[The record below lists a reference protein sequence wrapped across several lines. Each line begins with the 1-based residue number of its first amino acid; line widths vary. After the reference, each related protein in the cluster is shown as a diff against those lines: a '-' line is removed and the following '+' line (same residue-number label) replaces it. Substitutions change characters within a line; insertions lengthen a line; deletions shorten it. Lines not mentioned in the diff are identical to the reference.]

1 MALKFNYNK
10 TTIQNFKRQLAIRQK
25 ALPILKNKETALRL
39 EVVNLTKR
47 LEKLNIQ
54 QKQLEV
60 ELESYQNFW
69 IEFPDILKMDKIKI
83 HRKKVIGVKVPEIE
97 SISFK
102 IADVS
107 WWNLPAWIP
116 GGIKLLKEGISL
128 KLKADIVQKQI
139 EILDLARKKTTQ
151 KVNLYEKVQIPEFEE
166 AIIKIKRFLEDKE
179 NISKAAQKIVK
190 KRKDQ
195 KQHESIV

>member
-39 EVVNLTKR
+39 EVVNLTKH

-60 ELESYQNFW
+60 ELENYQNFW

-190 KRKDQ
+190 KRKDE
-195 KQHESIV
+195 KQYESIV